1 MGFSEIFFTK
11 LKVVTNLILL
21 ISNITLSV
29 SEVRNYHARLVK
41 KNKITIPRVFP
52 QIIAD
57 LDLLVSRPWKW
68 KRRNAVKTKCFIY
81 MHQVGQHTLYKCNNS
96 KVNTL
101 WFYRAVKESVAAMLW
116 FYKKKNKLSGVRHC
130 PELDM
135 CTLAS

>member
-57 LDLLVSRPWKW
+57 LDLLVSRP
-68 KRRNAVKTKCFIY
+68 
-81 MHQVGQHTLYKCNNS
+81 
-96 KVNTL
+96 
-101 WFYRAVKESVAAMLW
+101 
-116 FYKKKNKLSGVRHC
+116 
-130 PELDM
+130 
-135 CTLAS
+135 

>member
-101 WFYRAVKESVAAMLW
+101 WFYHVVKESVAAIRCH
-116 FYKKKNKLSGVRHC
+116 FIKRRTSF
-130 PELDM
+130 PELEV
-135 CTLAS
+135 CSLHRQKEI